1 MQPQLVLLQGRCETQ
16 TTFNLLQD
24 LFRSTRYLF
33 CHISR
38 DETVFFIC
46 FRSVIHIIESS
57 WISTQGSVPLGNPKV
72 CSASICS
79 NASVV
84 GWQNTQFWCCCWLS
98 CFMLSVPTAAGGIP
112 SRKSMLLC
120 NHILQP
126 WNQLTVWPCG
136 WDLSSTGQVD
146 QVCGLVLPIPHVSVT
161 ESQPVRAWS
170 ARTEGTISERLR
182 ELSFMSMQER
192 HTASDLTKEHV
203 TPVSKQLLTHLPR
216 WDHGEALWH
225 IHLNVL
231 QCGLSGSNPRLTI
244 SMKRWR
250 WISC

>member
-84 GWQNTQFWCCCWLS
+84 GGKTHSFGAAVDFHVFCAHSCWRH
-98 CFMLSVPTAAGGIP
+98 SVKEEHAA
-112 SRKSMLLC
+112 
-120 NHILQP
+120 LQP
-126 WNQLTVWPCG
+126 
-136 WDLSSTGQVD
+136 
-146 QVCGLVLPIPHVSVT
+146 
-161 ESQPVRAWS
+161 
-170 ARTEGTISERLR
+170 
-182 ELSFMSMQER
+182 
-192 HTASDLTKEHV
+192 
-203 TPVSKQLLTHLPR
+203 
-216 WDHGEALWH
+216 
-225 IHLNVL
+225 
-231 QCGLSGSNPRLTI
+231 
-244 SMKRWR
+244 
-250 WISC
+250 